1 MPWPISSDYTL
12 TVNSIVLLLQG
23 MRAGWGPGM
32 ISDAT
37 IRKAI
42 VGGYALPI
50 LGESII
56 HPATMFCNLM
66 KASSCVWSLVVVIA
80 GFL

>member
-1 MPWPISSDYTL
+1 
-12 TVNSIVLLLQG
+12 
-23 MRAGWGPGM
+23 M
-32 ISDAT
+32 INDAA

-42 VGGYALPI
+42 VSGYALPI

-56 HPATMFCNLM
+56 HPAMMLCNLT
-66 KASSCVWSLVVVIA
+66 KASSCVWSLVVVIV

>member
-1 MPWPISSDYTL
+1 
-12 TVNSIVLLLQG
+12 
-23 MRAGWGPGM
+23 M